1 MTTLISP
8 IGKVTGQLK
17 TSEPKQKFD
26 QDFEAGVFFYFF
38 AMLTKLW
45 IDPSPH
51 KTSGRLLISGKWSS
65 IFVPCRAEGGGRFFR
80 RKCCDFTQI
89 LE

>member
-1 MTTLISP
+1 MTTLFLP
-8 IGKVTGQLK
+8 IDKVFGQLK
-17 TSEPKQKFD
+17 TSGPKPKFD
-26 QDFEAGVFFYFF
+26 QDFEAEVCFTIV
-38 AMLTKLW
+38 AILTKLR
-45 IDPSPH
+45 IDPSPQ

-80 RKCCDFTQI
+80 RKCCDFTQS